1 MKPTT
6 TNGSIVSVLEAHDR
20 RRGEGLWASSRCQG
34 RRGGAD
40 GNRAA
45 PSSSQSGTEE
55 RCRRLTPA
63 PADHFH
69 PPLWERG
76 QPPAPAALPVRASPG
91 WPSARTSRL
100 HNVPPA
106 CLSPPTARN
115 DRAPGGSREES
126 QAVAAL
132 TAGAFTSAR
141 WERRERRSA
150 W

>member
-1 MKPTT
+1 MTGAGVK
-6 TNGSIVSVLEAHDR
+6 VSGPLAGVRD
-20 RRGEGLWASSRCQG
+20 
-34 RRGGAD
+34 GAD
-40 GNRAA
+40 WNRAA

-106 CLSPPTARN
+106 CLPPPTARN

-126 QAVAAL
+126 RAVAAL

-150 W
+150 G